1 MSYMSYPLQC
11 PACQGILLDLCS
23 ERPLK
28 YPPPK
33 PQKSFFGFAQT
44 DLTLARR
51 LDQWR
56 HTYVCLACSRS
67 FVHYE
72 VDEQPIIRD
81 DPPQPSFMMTSIARN
96 TTLSLIAL
104 CGGVLMLGSIF
115 LDHPAPRH
123 MHRAVTQV
131 VSAS

>member
-1 MSYMSYPLQC
+1 V
-11 PACQGILLDLCS
+11 LLDLCP

-44 DLTLARR
+44 DLTLSRR

-56 HTYVCLACSRS
+56 HTYVCVVCNRS

-72 VDEQPIIRD
+72 EGEQPIIRD
-81 DPPQPSFMMTSIARN
+81 DPPPFVPMSSFTRN
-96 TTLSLIAL
+96 ATLTAIGIFGFVLL
-104 CGGVLMLGSIF
+104 MGVQHERTMQ
-115 LDHPAPRH
+115 RH